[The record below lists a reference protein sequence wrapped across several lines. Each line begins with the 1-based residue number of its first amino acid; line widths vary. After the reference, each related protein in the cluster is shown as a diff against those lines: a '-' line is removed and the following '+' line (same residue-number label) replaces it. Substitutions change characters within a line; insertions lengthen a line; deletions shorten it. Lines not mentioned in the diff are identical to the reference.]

1 MPQSTKQIVSDGK
14 GNHSRLAVPIS
25 VQKFRQLSELC
36 DYSPEIV
43 VGVVV
48 SKSSREEANS
58 MVLTDYDV
66 AVLETLKGDRHKGR
80 TLTLQVPGGSATSSD
95 GTVNELRMPDFWAN
109 PELGQAY
116 VFFLKKKN
124 SFPSQLVGGPQ
135 GLFRISPWP
144 EAFSL
149 TSPPDVSAGRVIIP
163 EALESNDSLQ
173 RLNRMPVA
181 AFLAEIKKVPS
192 VVAAMP
198 RRMQLRKQK

>member
-1 MPQSTKQIVSDGK
+1 MGTYLILVGLLLAFASYGVIHFVPRVTNAPRPQSTKQIVSDGK

-80 TLTLQVPGGSATSSD
+80 
-95 GTVNELRMPDFWAN
+95 
-109 PELGQAY
+109 
-116 VFFLKKKN
+116 
-124 SFPSQLVGGPQ
+124 
-135 GLFRISPWP
+135 
-144 EAFSL
+144 
-149 TSPPDVSAGRVIIP
+149 
-163 EALESNDSLQ
+163 
-173 RLNRMPVA
+173 
-181 AFLAEIKKVPS
+181 
-192 VVAAMP
+192 
-198 RRMQLRKQK
+198 